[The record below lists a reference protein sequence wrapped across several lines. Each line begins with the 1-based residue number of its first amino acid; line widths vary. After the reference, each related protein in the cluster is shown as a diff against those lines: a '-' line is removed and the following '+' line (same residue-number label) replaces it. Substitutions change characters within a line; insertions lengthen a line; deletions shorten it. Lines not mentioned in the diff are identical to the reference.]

1 MNRPKLS
8 HNVAALTLVQ
18 AASYLFPLVTIPYL
32 TRMLGVESFGK
43 VVLVQSLMALAAI
56 VVDYGFSLSAVRTI
70 AAVHD
75 DKSAVS
81 RIYAATLSSQ
91 ALLYG
96 ACLLLAIGG
105 LLLVPMGDADR
116 YAYIAGALMAATG
129 VASTQWLFQA
139 FEQLK
144 VYSLMQIGGR
154 ALSLPF
160 LFLLVDGPEDVA
172 GAIVFGNLGAL
183 LANGFAIH
191 WAHRRQMVQ
200 WSHPGRAD
208 LQDALSTGF
217 PIFTSK
223 IATSVFQNSGV
234 LVVGAVAGNSAAGL
248 YALAE
253 KIRKTAQS
261 VLQPVTQALY
271 PRMCHLFGTDPAAAR
286 QMLRRVSPL
295 ILGAAAVGSLLLF
308 VLAEPIVLAFGGA
321 GYLDAVPLLRILA
334 ALPLVA
340 SASSLAGLCV
350 ILPKGLTK
358 PYNAIIVA
366 STLIYLAVL
375 WPLVGG
381 AGTTGAVIALV
392 IAETSAAILAVTL
405 AVRLVR
411 RPLTAL

>member
-96 ACLLLAIGG
+96 ACLLLAIGA
-105 LLLVPMGDADR
+105 LLLAPMDDADR
-116 YAYIAGALMAATG
+116 CAYIAGALMAATG

-144 VYSLMQIGGR
+144 VYSMMQISGR

-191 WAHRRQMVQ
+191 WAHRRRMVQ

-217 PIFTSK
+217 RIFTSK

-234 LVVGAVAGNSAAGL
+234 LVVGAIAGTSAAGL

-261 VLQPVTQALY
+261 LLQPVTQALY
-271 PRMCHLFGTDPAAAR
+271 PRMCHLFGTDPTAAR
-286 QMLRRVSPL
+286 RLLTRVAPM
-295 ILGAAAVGSLLLF
+295 ILGTTAVGSVLLF
-308 VLAEPIVLAFGGA
+308 LLAEPLILAFGGRH
-321 GYLDAVPLLRILA
+321 YLDAVPLLRILA
-334 ALPLVA
+334 VLPLVA
-340 SASSLAGLCV
+340 SASSIAGLFV
-350 ILPKGLTK
+350 LLPNGLTAT
-358 PYNAIIVA
+358 YNGII
-366 STLIYLAVL
+366 
-375 WPLVGG
+375 LV
-381 AGTTGAVIALV
+381 TTGVYLVVLAPLLHAASSAGAAIALV
-392 IAETSAAILAVTL
+392 IAEVLAALLGIA
-405 AVRLVR
+405 AAR
-411 RPLTAL
+411 RYLRRTRIET

>member
-32 TRMLGVESFGK
+32 TRMLGVASFGK

-75 DKSAVS
+75 DKAAVS

-96 ACLLLAIGG
+96 ACLLLAIGA
-105 LLLVPMGDADR
+105 LLLAPMDEADR
-116 YAYIAGALMAATG
+116 CAYIAGALMAATG

-144 VYSLMQIGGR
+144 VYSMMQIGGR

-295 ILGAAAVGSLLLF
+295 ILGATATGSLLLF
-308 VLAEPIVLAFGGA
+308 ALAEPIVLAFGGA
-321 GYLDAVPLLRILA
+321 HYLDAVPLLRIMA
-334 ALPLVA
+334 VLPLIS
-340 SASSLAGLCV
+340 SASSIAGLFV
-350 ILPKGLTK
+350 ILPNGMTTT
-358 PYNAIIVA
+358 YNSIILISTA
-366 STLIYLAVL
+366 SYLAVIG
-375 WPLVGG
+375 PLLYWGG
-381 AGTTGAVIALV
+381 SSGAAAALV
-392 IAETSAAILAVTL
+392 VAESIAAILVISAAAKHL
-405 AVRLVR
+405 QQSNIER
-411 RPLTAL
+411 

>member
-75 DKSAVS
+75 DQAAVS
-81 RIYAATLSSQ
+81 RIYASTLCSQ

-105 LLLVPMGDADR
+105 LLLAPMNAADR

-129 VASTQWLFQA
+129 IASTQWLFQA

-144 VYSLMQIGGR
+144 VYSMMQIGGR

-200 WSHPGRAD
+200 WSQPGKAD
-208 LQDALSTGF
+208 LKDALSTGF

-261 VLQPVTQALY
+261 VLQPAAQALY
-271 PRMCHLFGTDPAAAR
+271 PRMCHLFGTDHAAAR

-295 ILGAAAVGSLLLF
+295 ILGASAAGSILLF
-308 VLAEPIVLAFGGA
+308 ALAEPIVQAFGGA
-321 GYLDAVPLLRILA
+321 NYLDSVFLLRIMA
-334 ALPLVA
+334 VLPLVS
-340 SASSLAGLCV
+340 SASSIAGLWV
-350 ILPKGLTK
+350 ILPNGLTTQ
-358 PYNAIIVA
+358 YNGIILC
-366 STLIYLAVL
+366 STTVYLVVLVPLIHSAGSAGAAV
-375 WPLVGG
+375 
-381 AGTTGAVIALV
+381 ALV
-392 IAETSAAILAVTL
+392 IAETLAAVLALTV
-405 AVRLVR
+405 AVRHLR
-411 RPLTAL
+411 RTSIAS

>member
-1 MNRPKLS
+1 MNKPKLT

-70 AAVHD
+70 AAVHK
-75 DKSAVS
+75 DKAAVS
-81 RIYAATLSSQ
+81 RIYTATLCSQ

-96 ACLLLAIGG
+96 VCLLLAISG
-105 LLLVPMGDADR
+105 LLLAPMDDADR
-116 YAYIAGALMAATG
+116 HAYVAGALMAATG

-144 VYSLMQIGGR
+144 VYSMLQIGGR
-154 ALSLPF
+154 ALSLPL
-160 LFLLVDGPEDVA
+160 LFLLVDGPEDVV
-172 GAIVFGNLGAL
+172 GAVVFGNLGAL

-191 WAHRRQMVQ
+191 WAHRKQMVQ
-200 WSHPGRAD
+200 WSRPGKAD
-208 LQDALSTGF
+208 LHGALTTGF

-248 YALAE
+248 YALAD

-261 VLQPVTQALY
+261 LLQPVTQALY

-286 QMLRRVSPL
+286 HLLRRVSPL
-295 ILGAAAVGSLLLF
+295 VIGATATGSILLF
-308 VLAEPIVLAFGGA
+308 VLAKPIVLAFGGSD
-321 GYLDAVPLLRILA
+321 YLNAVPLLRIMAVL
-334 ALPLVA
+334 LLVT
-340 SASSLAGLCV
+340 SASSIAGLCV
-350 ILPKGLTK
+350 ILPNGLTK
-358 PYNAIIVA
+358 QYNSIILS
-366 STLIYLAVL
+366 STIVYLAVL
-375 WPLVGG
+375 LLLIQRAGSSG
-381 AGTTGAVIALV
+381 AAVALV
-392 IAETSAAILAVTL
+392 IAEVLAATL
-405 AVRLVR
+405 AVAVAVR
-411 RPLTAL
+411 HLQRTSSAP